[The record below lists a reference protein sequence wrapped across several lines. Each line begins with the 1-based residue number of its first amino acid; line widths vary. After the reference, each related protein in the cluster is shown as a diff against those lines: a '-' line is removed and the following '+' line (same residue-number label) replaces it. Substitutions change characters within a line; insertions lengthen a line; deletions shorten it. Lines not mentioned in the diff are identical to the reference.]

1 MKLTKKTIKE
11 IQKREWEPIHLFNSE
26 EMKYI
31 YESIINKYD
40 TKNKN
45 IFISVLVSNKN
56 RNISFNTGNVIE
68 RQKGFMTVLTLRSS
82 LIESIINQCDT
93 NKEMVRCLHDT
104 LKL

>member
-11 IQKREWEPIHLFNSE
+11 IQKREWEPIHVFNSE
-26 EMKYI
+26 EKKYI

-82 LIESIINQCDT
+82 LIESIINQYDT
-93 NKEMVRCLHDT
+93 NKEMVKCLDDT